1 MSRRSAVLACV
12 HDSLVAVVLGI
23 AAAGATDMTPN
34 PAGAAPIGGCP
45 EKPIPISIITV
56 FHSPPNNAFSS
67 VIANG
72 IKQAEADY
80 KCYGVTTQFIGTTN
94 ENDVPGAIQLIQA
107 AIVKKP
113 QGLVVTLPDPSAM
126 ATVIKQ
132 ATEAGIPVVAYN
144 GGIAEYRKV
153 GAMSFVGQD
162 EVTAGYA
169 QGQRLIGLG
178 AKAVLCINDAPGNIA
193 LDQRCQGIIK
203 AFTEAKLMA
212 KEITGSVT
220 DTSVMDGAIRGA
232 LQADPNVDAA
242 GGSYCGSPEPGI
254 VYKAFKDAGKAD
266 GSFHIGIF
274 DLSDTCMQMIKSGKL
289 DFASSQ
295 AQFLQGY
302 LPVAMLALWNRFGLL
317 PGAGAPVLTGPTFV
331 DKSNID
337 QFAQHIKEKTF

>member
-1 MSRRSAVLACV
+1 MKPIERGSAEPSLPAKVLAFAITAAAV
-12 HDSLVAVVLGI
+12 VSPVAVQ
-23 AAAGATDMTPN
+23 AAEVGACPNNPTPM
-34 PAGAAPIGGCP
+34 
-45 EKPIPISIITV
+45 SVITV

-72 IKQAEADY
+72 VKQAEADY

-113 QGLVVTLPDPSAM
+113 KGLVVTLPDPSAM

-132 ATEAGIPVVAYN
+132 AADAGIPVITYNSGIGAYQ
-144 GGIAEYRKV
+144 KV
-153 GAMSFVGQD
+153 GALSHVGQD
-162 EVTAGYA
+162 EVTAGFA
-169 QGQRLIGLG
+169 HGQRLIALG
-178 AKAVLCINDAPGNIA
+178 AKNVVCINDAPGNIA
-193 LDQRCQGIIK
+193 LDERCEGIIK
-203 AFTEAKLMA
+203 AFTDAGLKG
-212 KEITGSVT
+212 KEVVGSVN

-232 LQADPNVDAA
+232 LQADPTVDAV

-266 GSFHIGIF
+266 GLFHIGIF
-274 DLSDTCMQMIKSGKL
+274 DLSATCIQMIKDGQL

-302 LPVAMLALWNRFGLL
+302 LPVAMLAMWNRFGVL
-317 PGAGAPVLTGPTFV
+317 PGGGAPVLTGPTFV
-331 DKSNID
+331 DKSNIGKYE
-337 QFAQHIKEKTF
+337 QFITDKTF

>member
-1 MSRRSAVLACV
+1 MTTGQRFRGPVWVVC
-12 HDSLVAVVLGI
+12 AVVVG
-23 AAAGATDMTPN
+23 AAAIVAATWPGKAAAASGDCPAN
-34 PAGAAPIGGCP
+34 PT
-45 EKPIPISIITV
+45 PISIITV

-72 IKQAEADY
+72 IKQAEQDY

-94 ENDVPGAIQLIQA
+94 ENDVPGEIELIQA

-113 QGLVVTLPDPSAM
+113 QGLVVTLPDPSAL
-126 ATVIKQ
+126 ATVVKQ
-132 ATEAGIPVVAYN
+132 AISAGIPVIAYN

-162 EVTAGYA
+162 EVTAGYLH
-169 QGQRLIGLG
+169 GLRLIGLG
-178 AKAVLCINDAPGNIA
+178 AKDVVCINDAPGNIA
-193 LDQRCQGIIK
+193 LDQRCQGILK
-203 AFTEAKLMA
+203 AFAEAKLKA
-212 KEITGSVT
+212 KEVTGSVS
-220 DTSVMDGAIRGA
+220 DTSVMDGAIRGS
-232 LQADPNVDAA
+232 LQADPSVDSV

-274 DLSDTCMQMIKSGKL
+274 DLSETCLKMIKNGQL

-302 LPVAMLALWNRFGLL
+302 LPVAMLAMWNRFGLL
-317 PGAGAPVLTGPTFV
+317 PGGGAPVLTGPTFV
-331 DKSNID
+331 DKTNIG
-337 QFAQHIKEKTF
+337 QYEQHIKDKTF

>member
-1 MSRRSAVLACV
+1 MRASAVAFGARLLGAGRLFGIALAAACV
-12 HDSLVAVVLGI
+12 APVVAL
-23 AAAGATDMTPN
+23 AAGVGECPTNPTP
-34 PAGAAPIGGCP
+34 I
-45 EKPIPISIITV
+45 KIVVV

-72 IKQAEADY
+72 VKQAEADY
-80 KCYGVTTQFIGTTN
+80 KCYGVKTQFIGTTN

-107 AIVKKP
+107 AIVEKP

-132 ATEAGIPVVAYN
+132 ANEAGIPVIAYN

-153 GAMSFVGQD
+153 GAMSFVGED
-162 EVTAGYA
+162 ELTAGMMH
-169 QGQRLIGLG
+169 GLRLIGLG
-178 AKAVLCINDAPGNIA
+178 AKNVVCINDAPGNIA

-203 AFTEAKLMA
+203 AFTDAKLKA
-212 KEITGSVT
+212 REITGSVS

-232 LQADPNVDAA
+232 LQADPTVDSA
-242 GGSYCGSPEPGI
+242 GGSFCGSPEPGI

-274 DLSDTCMQMIKSGKL
+274 DLSDTCMKMIREGQL

-295 AQFLQGY
+295 AQFMQGY

-317 PGAGAPVLTGPTFV
+317 PGGGAPVLTGPTFV
-331 DKSNID
+331 DKANIGQYE
-337 QFAQHIKEKTF
+337 QFIKDKTF